1 MIGMGEGDFK
11 SYHNCRTFNTCRTN
25 KKKNRTMTELIKIT
39 TNEEGAQVVSAREL
53 HKFLES
59 KQDFSTWIKARID
72 KYSFVSEVDFTL
84 HKFMEGKVWKH
95 EYLLTL
101 DMAKELSM
109 IERSDK
115 GKQARLYFIECEK
128 KLKEVIQKP
137 MTTAQMFALQ
147 AQALLEIEQR
157 QNEQDERIRRLE
169 ENQRENEAALK
180 AIARLYAGSTGV
192 NYREVWNKVYQ
203 ELYYRYSISIKAHKK
218 NLGETSYL
226 DVAERIG
233 CLDKIKNILNHLI
246 SKLEL
251 K

>member
-1 MIGMGEGDFK
+1 
-11 SYHNCRTFNTCRTN
+11 
-25 KKKNRTMTELIKIT
+25 MTELIKIT
-39 TNEEGAQVVSAREL
+39 TNEEGTQVVSAREL
-53 HKFLES
+53 HNFLES
-59 KQDFSTWIKARID
+59 RRDFPTWIKDRIG
-72 KYSFVSEVDFTL
+72 KYGFVENQDFEVFHNFGENPSGGRPL
-84 HKFMEGKVWKH
+84 K
-95 EYLLTL
+95 EYALTL
-101 DMAKELSM
+101 DMAKELAM
-109 IERSDK
+109 VEGNEK
-115 GKQARLYFIECEK
+115 GKQARKYFIECEK
-128 KLKEVIQKP
+128 RLKEVVTKP

-180 AIARLYAGSTGV
+180 AIPFEDVTLPELPERQQINQLARLYAGSTGV

-203 ELYYRYSISIKAHKK
+203 ELYYRYSISIRAHKK

-251 K
+251 KQ

>member
-1 MIGMGEGDFK
+1 MNTNVEIFK
-11 SYHNCRTFNTCRTN
+11 KEEFGTIRVILNE
-25 KKKNRTMTELIKIT
+25 NREPLFCLADICDILELQRS
-39 TNEEGAQVVSAREL
+39 AVSSRLDSDVISSHPIIDSMNRE
-53 HKFLES
+53 
-59 KQDFSTWIKARID
+59 QRVN
-72 KYSFVSEVDFTL
+72 FVSEPGLYDVIL
-84 HKFMEGKVWKH
+84 GCRKPK
-95 EYLLTL
+95 
-101 DMAKELSM
+101 AKPFKDWV
-109 IERSDK
+109 I
-115 GKQARLYFIECEK
+115 
-128 KLKEVIQKP
+128 KEVLPTIRKTGHYSVKP

-180 AIARLYAGSTGV
+180 AIPFEDVTLPELPERQQINQLARLYAGSTGV
-192 NYREVWNKVYQ
+192 NFREVWNKVYQ
-203 ELYYRYSISIKAHKK
+203 ELYYRYSISIRAHKK

>member
-1 MIGMGEGDFK
+1 MNSKVEIFK
-11 SYHNCRTFNTCRTN
+11 NEQFGTIRIILDENQEPLFCLADVCDVLELQGSAVVRRLDDDVISSHPIIDSL
-25 KKKNRTMTELIKIT
+25 NREQIV
-39 TNEEGAQVVSAREL
+39 N
-53 HKFLES
+53 
-59 KQDFSTWIKARID
+59 
-72 KYSFVSEVDFTL
+72 FVSESGLYDVIL
-84 HKFMEGKVWKH
+84 GCRKPK
-95 EYLLTL
+95 
-101 DMAKELSM
+101 AKPFK
-109 IERSDK
+109 DWVT
-115 GKQARLYFIECEK
+115 
-128 KLKEVIQKP
+128 KEVLPTIRKTGYYSVKP

-180 AIARLYAGSTGV
+180 AIPFEDVTLPELPERQQINQLARLYAGSTGV

-203 ELYYRYSISIKAHKK
+203 ELYYRYSISIRAHKK

>member
-1 MIGMGEGDFK
+1 
-11 SYHNCRTFNTCRTN
+11 
-25 KKKNRTMTELIKIT
+25 MTELIKIT
-39 TNEEGAQVVSAREL
+39 TNEEGSQVVSAREL
-53 HKFLES
+53 HGFLEV
-59 KQDFSTWIKARID
+59 KTQFKDWIKRRIDDYEFIENQDFE
-72 KYSFVSEVDFTL
+72 VSLIFEQNSKGGRPSKEYTL
-84 HKFMEGKVWKH
+84 SI
-95 EYLLTL
+95 

-109 IERSDK
+109 IERSEK
-115 GKQARLYFIECEK
+115 GKQARQYFIACEN
-128 KLKEVIQKP
+128 KLKEVVSKP

-157 QNEQDERIRRLE
+157 QIEQDERIKRLE
-169 ENQRENEAALK
+169 DNQRENEAALK
-180 AIARLYAGSTGV
+180 AIPFEDVTLPELPERQQINQLARLYAGSTGV
-192 NYREVWNKVYQ
+192 NFREVWNKVYQ
-203 ELYYRYSISIKAHKK
+203 ELYYRYSISIRAHKK

>member
-1 MIGMGEGDFK
+1 MNTNVEIFK
-11 SYHNCRTFNTCRTN
+11 KEEFGTVRVILDENQEPLFCLADICDILELQRSAVSSRLDSDVISSHPIIDSM
-25 KKKNRTMTELIKIT
+25 NREQRV
-39 TNEEGAQVVSAREL
+39 N
-53 HKFLES
+53 
-59 KQDFSTWIKARID
+59 
-72 KYSFVSEVDFTL
+72 FVSEPGLYDVIL
-84 HKFMEGKVWKH
+84 GCRKPK
-95 EYLLTL
+95 
-101 DMAKELSM
+101 AKPFKDWV
-109 IERSDK
+109 I
-115 GKQARLYFIECEK
+115 
-128 KLKEVIQKP
+128 KEVLPTIRKTGHYSVKP
-137 MTTAQMFALQ
+137 MTIAQMFALQ

-180 AIARLYAGSTGV
+180 AIPFEDVTLPELPERQQINQLARLYAGSTGV

-203 ELYYRYSISIKAHKK
+203 ELYYRYSISIRAHKK

>member
-1 MIGMGEGDFK
+1 
-11 SYHNCRTFNTCRTN
+11 
-25 KKKNRTMTELIKIT
+25 MTELIKIT

-59 KQDFSTWIKARID
+59 KQQFADWIKDRIE
-72 KYSFVSEVDFTL
+72 KYGFIENQDFEVFQN
-84 HKFMEGKVWKH
+84 FMNNPNGGRPLK
-95 EYLLTL
+95 EYALTL
-101 DMAKELSM
+101 DMAKELAM
-109 IERSDK
+109 IERSEK
-115 GKQARLYFIECEK
+115 GKQARLYFIACEK
-128 KLKEVIQKP
+128 KLKEVVSKP

-157 QNEQDERIRRLE
+157 QLEQEERLRALE

-180 AIARLYAGSTGV
+180 AIPLEDVTLPELPERQQINQLARLYAGSTGI
-192 NYREVWNKVYQ
+192 NHKEVWNKVYQ
-203 ELYYRYSISIKAHKK
+203 ELYYRFNISIRAYKK

-251 K
+251 KQ

>member
-1 MIGMGEGDFK
+1 MNTKVEIFKNEQFGTIRIILDENQEPLFCLADVCDVLELQRSAVARRLDEGVISSHPLSTSGGEQVINFINESGLYDVILGCRKPKAKPFK
-11 SYHNCRTFNTCRTN
+11 DWV
-25 KKKNRTMTELIKIT
+25 I
-39 TNEEGAQVVSAREL
+39 
-53 HKFLES
+53 
-59 KQDFSTWIKARID
+59 
-72 KYSFVSEVDFTL
+72 
-84 HKFMEGKVWKH
+84 
-95 EYLLTL
+95 
-101 DMAKELSM
+101 
-109 IERSDK
+109 
-115 GKQARLYFIECEK
+115 
-128 KLKEVIQKP
+128 KEVLPTIRKTGHYSVKP

-157 QNEQDERIRRLE
+157 QIEQDERIRRLE

-180 AIARLYAGSTGV
+180 AIPFEDVTLPELPERQQINQLARLYAGSTGV

-203 ELYYRYSISIKAHKK
+203 ELYYRYSISIRAHKK

-251 K
+251 KQ

>member
-1 MIGMGEGDFK
+1 
-11 SYHNCRTFNTCRTN
+11 
-25 KKKNRTMTELIKIT
+25 MTELIKIT

-53 HKFLES
+53 HKFLE
-59 KQDFSTWIKARID
+59 
-72 KYSFVSEVDFTL
+72 V
-84 HKFMEGKVWKH
+84 GKVFGAWITERIGQFGFIENQDYVVYSEIGNNPKGGRPTK
-95 EYLLTL
+95 EYILSI

-128 KLKEVIQKP
+128 RLKEVVSKP

-180 AIARLYAGSTGV
+180 AIPLEDVTLPELPERQQINQLARLYAGSTGV
-192 NYREVWNKVYQ
+192 SFRDVWNKVYQ
-203 ELYYRYSISIKAHKK
+203 ELYYRFNISIRAHKK

>member
-1 MIGMGEGDFK
+1 MNSKVEIFK
-11 SYHNCRTFNTCRTN
+11 NEQFGTIRIILDENQEPLFCLADVCDVLELQGSAVVRRLDDDVISSHPIIDSL
-25 KKKNRTMTELIKIT
+25 NREQIV
-39 TNEEGAQVVSAREL
+39 N
-53 HKFLES
+53 
-59 KQDFSTWIKARID
+59 
-72 KYSFVSEVDFTL
+72 FVSESGLYDVIL
-84 HKFMEGKVWKH
+84 GCRKPK
-95 EYLLTL
+95 
-101 DMAKELSM
+101 AKPFK
-109 IERSDK
+109 DWVT
-115 GKQARLYFIECEK
+115 
-128 KLKEVIQKP
+128 KEVLPTIRKTGYYSVKP

-180 AIARLYAGSTGV
+180 AIPFEDVTLPELPERQQINQLARLYAGSTGV
-192 NYREVWNKVYQ
+192 NFREVWNKVYQ
-203 ELYYRYSISIKAHKK
+203 ELYYRYSISIRAHKK

-251 K
+251 KQ

>member
-1 MIGMGEGDFK
+1 
-11 SYHNCRTFNTCRTN
+11 
-25 KKKNRTMTELIKIT
+25 MTELIKIT
-39 TNEEGAQVVSAREL
+39 TNESGAQVVSAREL

-59 KQDFSTWIKARID
+59 RRDFSNWIKDRIE
-72 KYSFVSEVDFTL
+72 KYGFIENQDYQLLNNFGEQTGRGG
-84 HKFMEGKVWKH
+84 HNKK
-95 EYLLTL
+95 EYALTL
-101 DMAKELSM
+101 DTAKEISM
-109 IERSDK
+109 VEGNEK
-115 GKQARLYFIECEK
+115 GRQARRYFIECEK
-128 KLKEVIQKP
+128 KLREVIQKP
-137 MTTAQMFALQ
+137 MTTAKMFALQ

-157 QNEQDERIRRLE
+157 QNEQDERIRKLE

-180 AIARLYAGSTGV
+180 AIPLEDVTLPELPERQQMNQLARLYAGSTGV
-192 NYREVWNKVYQ
+192 NYREVWNNVYQ
-203 ELYYRYSISIKAHKK
+203 ELYYRYSISIRAHKK

>member
-1 MIGMGEGDFK
+1 
-11 SYHNCRTFNTCRTN
+11 
-25 KKKNRTMTELIKIT
+25 MTELIKIT
-39 TNEEGAQVVSAREL
+39 EQNGQQVVSAREL
-53 HKFLES
+53 HLFLES
-59 KQDFSTWIKARID
+59 KQDFSTWIKNRIE
-72 KYSFVSEVDFTL
+72 KYDFVENEDYTL
-84 HKFMEGKVWKH
+84 LHNFVEQTGRGGHNKK
-95 EYLLTL
+95 EYALTL
-101 DMAKELSM
+101 DTAKEISM
-109 IERSDK
+109 VEGNEK
-115 GKQARLYFIECEK
+115 GKQARRYFIECEK

-157 QNEQDERIRRLE
+157 QIEQDERIRRLE

-180 AIARLYAGSTGV
+180 AIPFEDITLPELPERQQINQLARLYAGSTGV

-203 ELYYRYSISIKAHKK
+203 ELYYRYSISIRAHKK

-251 K
+251 KQ

>member
-1 MIGMGEGDFK
+1 
-11 SYHNCRTFNTCRTN
+11 
-25 KKKNRTMTELIKIT
+25 MTELIKIT
-39 TNEEGAQVVSAREL
+39 TNESGAQVVSAREL

-59 KQDFSTWIKARID
+59 RRDFSNWIKDRIE
-72 KYSFVSEVDFTL
+72 KYGFIENQDYQLLNNFGEQTGRGG
-84 HKFMEGKVWKH
+84 HNKK
-95 EYLLTL
+95 EYALTL
-101 DMAKELSM
+101 DTAKEISM
-109 IERSDK
+109 VEGNEK
-115 GKQARLYFIECEK
+115 GRQARRYFIECEK
-128 KLKEVIQKP
+128 KLREVIQKP

-180 AIARLYAGSTGV
+180 AIPFEDVTLPELPERQQINQLARLYAGSTGV

-203 ELYYRYSISIKAHKK
+203 ELYYRYSISIRAHKK

>member
-1 MIGMGEGDFK
+1 MNTKVEIFKNEQFGTIRIILDENQEPLFCLADVCDVPELQRSAVARRLDEGVISSHLLSTSGGEQVINFINESGLYDVILGCRKPKAKPFK
-11 SYHNCRTFNTCRTN
+11 DWVT
-25 KKKNRTMTELIKIT
+25 
-39 TNEEGAQVVSAREL
+39 
-53 HKFLES
+53 
-59 KQDFSTWIKARID
+59 
-72 KYSFVSEVDFTL
+72 
-84 HKFMEGKVWKH
+84 
-95 EYLLTL
+95 
-101 DMAKELSM
+101 
-109 IERSDK
+109 
-115 GKQARLYFIECEK
+115 
-128 KLKEVIQKP
+128 KEVLPTIRKTGHYSVKP

-180 AIARLYAGSTGV
+180 AIPFEDVTLPELPERQQINQLARLYAGSTGV

-203 ELYYRYSISIKAHKK
+203 ELYYRYSISIRAHKK

>member
-1 MIGMGEGDFK
+1 MNTKVEIFKNEQFGTIRIILDENQEPLFCLADVCDVLELQRSAVARRLDEGVISSHPLSTSGGEQVINFINESGLYDVILGCRKPKAKPFK
-11 SYHNCRTFNTCRTN
+11 DWVT
-25 KKKNRTMTELIKIT
+25 
-39 TNEEGAQVVSAREL
+39 
-53 HKFLES
+53 
-59 KQDFSTWIKARID
+59 
-72 KYSFVSEVDFTL
+72 
-84 HKFMEGKVWKH
+84 
-95 EYLLTL
+95 
-101 DMAKELSM
+101 
-109 IERSDK
+109 
-115 GKQARLYFIECEK
+115 
-128 KLKEVIQKP
+128 KEVLPTIRKTGHYSVKP
-137 MTTAQMFALQ
+137 MTIAQMFALQ

-180 AIARLYAGSTGV
+180 AIPFEDVTLPELPERQQINQLARLYAGSTGV

-203 ELYYRYSISIKAHKK
+203 ELYYRYSISIRAHKK

>member
-1 MIGMGEGDFK
+1 
-11 SYHNCRTFNTCRTN
+11 
-25 KKKNRTMTELIKIT
+25 MTELIKIT

-53 HKFLES
+53 HKFLEVG
-59 KQDFSTWIKARID
+59 KVFGAWITERIDQYGFIENQDFVV
-72 KYSFVSEVDFTL
+72 YSEI
-84 HKFMEGKVWKH
+84 GKNPKGGRPLK
-95 EYLLTL
+95 EYLLSM
-101 DMAKELSM
+101 DMAKEISM
-109 IERSDK
+109 VEKSDK
-115 GKQARLYFIECEK
+115 GKLARQYFIECEK
-128 KLKEVIQKP
+128 KLKEVVQKP

-180 AIARLYAGSTGV
+180 AIPLEEVTLPELPERQQINQLARLYAGSTGV
-192 NYREVWNKVYQ
+192 NFREVWNKVYQ
-203 ELYYRYSISIKAHKK
+203 ELYYRFNISIRAYKK

-251 K
+251 KQ

>member
-1 MIGMGEGDFK
+1 MNTKVEIFKNEQFGTIRIILDENQEPLFCLADVCDVLELQRSAVARRLDEGVISSHPLSTSGGEQVINFINESGLYDVILGCRKPKAKPFK
-11 SYHNCRTFNTCRTN
+11 DWV
-25 KKKNRTMTELIKIT
+25 I
-39 TNEEGAQVVSAREL
+39 
-53 HKFLES
+53 
-59 KQDFSTWIKARID
+59 
-72 KYSFVSEVDFTL
+72 
-84 HKFMEGKVWKH
+84 
-95 EYLLTL
+95 
-101 DMAKELSM
+101 
-109 IERSDK
+109 
-115 GKQARLYFIECEK
+115 
-128 KLKEVIQKP
+128 KEVLPTIRKTGHYSVKP

-180 AIARLYAGSTGV
+180 AIPFEDVTLPELPERQQINQLARLYAGSTGV
-192 NYREVWNKVYQ
+192 NFREVWNKVYQ
-203 ELYYRYSISIKAHKK
+203 ELYYRYSISIIAHKK

>member
-1 MIGMGEGDFK
+1 MNTNVEIFK
-11 SYHNCRTFNTCRTN
+11 KEEFGTIRVILDENQEPLFCLADICDILGLQRSAVSSRLDSDVISSHPIIDSM
-25 KKKNRTMTELIKIT
+25 NREQRV
-39 TNEEGAQVVSAREL
+39 N
-53 HKFLES
+53 
-59 KQDFSTWIKARID
+59 
-72 KYSFVSEVDFTL
+72 FVSEPGLYDVIL
-84 HKFMEGKVWKH
+84 GCRKPK
-95 EYLLTL
+95 
-101 DMAKELSM
+101 AKPFKDWV
-109 IERSDK
+109 I
-115 GKQARLYFIECEK
+115 
-128 KLKEVIQKP
+128 KEVLPTIRKSGLYSVKP

-157 QNEQDERIRRLE
+157 QIEQDERIRRLE

-180 AIARLYAGSTGV
+180 AIPFEDVTLPELPERQQINQLARLYAGSTGV
-192 NYREVWNKVYQ
+192 NFREVWNKIYQ
-203 ELYYRYSISIKAHKK
+203 ELYYRYSISIRAHKK

>member
-1 MIGMGEGDFK
+1 MNSKVEIFK
-11 SYHNCRTFNTCRTN
+11 NEQFGTIRVILDENQEPLFCLADVCDVL
-25 KKKNRTMTELIKIT
+25 ELQ
-39 TNEEGAQVVSAREL
+39 GSAV
-53 HKFLES
+53 
-59 KQDFSTWIKARID
+59 ARRLD
-72 KYSFVSEVDFTL
+72 KDVISS
-84 HKFMEGKVWKH
+84 HP
-95 EYLLTL
+95 LLTPGGEQVINFISEPGL
-101 DMAKELSM
+101 YEVILGCRKPKAKPFK
-109 IERSDK
+109 DWVT
-115 GKQARLYFIECEK
+115 
-128 KLKEVIQKP
+128 KEVLPTIRKTGHYSVKP

-180 AIARLYAGSTGV
+180 AIPFEDVTLPELPERQQINQLARLYAGSTGV

-203 ELYYRYSISIKAHKK
+203 ELYYRYSISIRAHKK

-246 SKLEL
+246 SKLEI

>member
-1 MIGMGEGDFK
+1 MNTKVEIFKNEQFGTIRIILDENQEPLFCLADVCDVPEPQRSAVARRLDEGVISSHPLSTSGGEQVINFINESGLYDVILGCRKPKAKPFK
-11 SYHNCRTFNTCRTN
+11 DWVT
-25 KKKNRTMTELIKIT
+25 
-39 TNEEGAQVVSAREL
+39 
-53 HKFLES
+53 
-59 KQDFSTWIKARID
+59 
-72 KYSFVSEVDFTL
+72 
-84 HKFMEGKVWKH
+84 
-95 EYLLTL
+95 
-101 DMAKELSM
+101 
-109 IERSDK
+109 
-115 GKQARLYFIECEK
+115 
-128 KLKEVIQKP
+128 KEVLPTIRKTGHYSVKP

-180 AIARLYAGSTGV
+180 AIPFEDVTLPELPERQQINQLARLYAGSTGV

-203 ELYYRYSISIKAHKK
+203 ELYYRYSISIRAHKK

>member
-1 MIGMGEGDFK
+1 
-11 SYHNCRTFNTCRTN
+11 
-25 KKKNRTMTELIKIT
+25 MTELIKIT

-53 HKFLES
+53 HGFLGS
-59 KQDFSTWIKARID
+59 RRDFSNWIKDRIE
-72 KYSFVSEVDFTL
+72 KYGFIENQDYQLLNNFGEQTGRGG
-84 HKFMEGKVWKH
+84 HNKK
-95 EYLLTL
+95 EYALTL
-101 DMAKELSM
+101 DTAKEISM
-109 IERSDK
+109 VEGNEK
-115 GKQARLYFIECEK
+115 GKQARQYFIACEK
-128 KLKEVIQKP
+128 KLKEVVSKP

-157 QNEQDERIRRLE
+157 QLEQEERLRALE

-180 AIARLYAGSTGV
+180 AIPLEDVTLPELPERQQINQLARLYAGSTGI
-192 NYREVWNKVYQ
+192 NHKEVWNKVYQ
-203 ELYYRYSISIKAHKK
+203 ELYYRFNILIRAYKK

-251 K
+251 KQ

>member
-1 MIGMGEGDFK
+1 MNTKVEIFKNEQFGTIRIILDENQEPLFCLADVCDVLELQRSAVARRLDEGVI
-11 SYHNCRTFNTCRTN
+11 SSHP
-25 KKKNRTMTELIKIT
+25 L
-39 TNEEGAQVVSAREL
+39 
-53 HKFLES
+53 
-59 KQDFSTWIKARID
+59 ST
-72 KYSFVSEVDFTL
+72 S
-84 HKFMEGKVWKH
+84 G
-95 EYLLTL
+95 
-101 DMAKELSM
+101 
-109 IERSDK
+109 
-115 GKQARLYFIECEK
+115 GKQVINFINESGLYDVILGCRKPKAKPFK
-128 KLKEVIQKP
+128 DWVTKEVLPTIRKTGHYSVKP

-180 AIARLYAGSTGV
+180 AIPFEDVTLPELPERQQINQLARLYAGSTGV

-203 ELYYRYSISIKAHKK
+203 ELYYRYSISIRAHKK

-226 DVAERIG
+226 DVAERIC

>member
-1 MIGMGEGDFK
+1 
-11 SYHNCRTFNTCRTN
+11 
-25 KKKNRTMTELIKIT
+25 MTELIKIT
-39 TNEEGAQVVSAREL
+39 TNEEGAQLVSAREL

-128 KLKEVIQKP
+128 KLREVVTKP

-180 AIARLYAGSTGV
+180 AIPFEDVTLPELPERQQINQLARLYAGSTGV

-203 ELYYRYSISIKAHKK
+203 ELYYRYSISIRAHKK

-251 K
+251 KQ